1 MRKGTILKNL
11 WAGHETYFVYM
22 GFPVRSGKA
31 EAKKT
36 GGYSLVNVDGVW
48 RFEKAQYYIHSLK
61 DQEHFPVV
69 GHIDFNQTLID
80 GILNAIEK
88 KRREPDGE

>member
-1 MRKGTILKNL
+1 MKRGTILKNL

-36 GGYSLVNVDGVW
+36 GGFSLVNINGEW
-48 RFEKAQYYIHSLK
+48 HFERACYYCNSLR
-61 DQEHFPVV
+61 DDEHFPVV
-69 GHIDFNQTLID
+69 GCVDLKKACI
-80 GILNAIEK
+80 NAVLKEIGRTTDENA
-88 KRREPDGE
+88 